1 MLSMPNLL
9 KLHQDLA
16 HVVLAG
22 RDPAD
27 VLSDITC
34 VAKRAVPGAEA
45 ASITLIRGDNAFTAA
60 YDGQMAMDADELQY
74 KGGYGPCV
82 DAGLAGQEL
91 VIEDMTTDQRWPK
104 YSRTAAAHGIGS
116 SLSVPLPFQSTS
128 IGALNIYASTPHA
141 YGEDDC
147 AVAQRVAS
155 WIALAISNA
164 NAAAQTMEEVEHLQ
178 TAMKSR
184 RVIEQAKGILMERY
198 RVTEDQAFTLLTH
211 ASQNNNVKLRDIA
224 DELVTTGV
232 LAGAVPVE
240 DTETLPI
247 SSMPIS

>member
-1 MLSMPNLL
+1 
-9 KLHQDLA
+9 
-16 HVVLAG
+16 
-22 RDPAD
+22 
-27 VLSDITC
+27 
-34 VAKRAVPGAEA
+34 
-45 ASITLIRGDNAFTAA
+45 
-60 YDGQMAMDADELQY
+60 
-74 KGGYGPCV
+74 
-82 DAGLAGQEL
+82 
-91 VIEDMTTDQRWPK
+91 MTTDQRWPK